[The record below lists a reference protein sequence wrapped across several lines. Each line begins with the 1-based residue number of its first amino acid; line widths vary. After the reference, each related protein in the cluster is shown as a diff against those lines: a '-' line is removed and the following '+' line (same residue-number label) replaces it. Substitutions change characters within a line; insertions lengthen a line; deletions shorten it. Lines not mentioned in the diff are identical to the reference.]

1 MPSPGRSVILVEFNE
16 LCPPLMRRFMDKGVL
31 PNFRRFHDEANV
43 YVTEAKERA
52 PYLEPWIQWITV
64 HNGINYE
71 DHEQLNL
78 DEGHNV
84 TAPALWDIL
93 SDAGLR
99 TWVCGSM
106 NTRVSPA
113 YKGAMLPDPWST
125 HIEPRPAELRPF
137 FEFIRRNVQEHTRD
151 RVPLGA
157 KDYARF
163 VHFMAR
169 HGLSK
174 TTALAIAKQLAS
186 EKRSKG
192 KTRWRRATILDRL
205 QLDVFRHYWK
215 KLDPH
220 FATYFSN
227 STAHFQHMHWRNME
241 PHLFKIA
248 PTEEEQAH
256 YQDAIEYGYRS
267 MDALLGD
274 LMELAGTD
282 TTLVFLTAL
291 SQQPYL
297 LYEDQGGKQAYRP
310 KDFEKL
316 IRWAGVEGEFTIAPV
331 MTHYFHVTFHDER
344 TATVAAAKLRALT
357 ANGTQVLNVEP
368 KGTDVFCG
376 CKIYTALDGSVR
388 LESTITKATTGFF
401 DQFYRIEGLKSG
413 MHHPDGILWV
423 RTPDRRHRVHSDKVP
438 LEQVAPMILDMFSIS
453 PPATMRAKPLTGFAA
468 LAASRSGP
476 SAGA

>member
-1 MPSPGRSVILVEFNE
+1 MVRPTPSVILIEFNE
-16 LCPPLMRRFMDKGVL
+16 LSPPLMRRFMDRGLV
-31 PNFRRFHDEANV
+31 PNFRRFHDEAHV

-64 HNGINYE
+64 HNGVGYD
-71 DHEQLNL
+71 DHKQLNL

-106 NTRVSPA
+106 NPRVSA
-113 YKGAMLPDPWST
+113 NYRGAILPDPWST
-125 HIEPRPAELRPF
+125 HVTPQPAELLPF
-137 FEFIRRNVQEHTRD
+137 FKFIQRNVQEHTKD
-151 RVPLGA
+151 KVPLGL

-163 VHFMAR
+163 AQFMAR
-169 HGLSK
+169 HGMSRK
-174 TTALAIAKQLAS
+174 TALAIAKQLVS
-186 EKRSKG
+186 ERRSRG
-192 KTRWRRATILDRL
+192 KTRWKRATILDRL
-205 QLDVFRHYWK
+205 QLDVFRHYWD

-241 PHLFKIA
+241 PHLFKVK
-248 PTEEEQAH
+248 PSDEEQFQ
-256 YQDAIEYGYRS
+256 YQHAIEFGYRS
-267 MDALLGD
+267 MDALIGEFL
-274 LMELAGTD
+274 ELAGKD

-297 LYEDQGGKQAYRP
+297 LYEEQGGKVAYRP

-316 IRWAGVEGEFTIAPV
+316 ICWAGIEGEFAVAPV
-331 MTHYFHVTFHDER
+331 MTHYFHATFEDES
-344 TATVAAAKLRALT
+344 AASDAAVKLRALK
-357 ANGTQVLNVEP
+357 ANGTLVLNVEQ
-368 KGTDVFCG
+368 KGSDLFCG
-376 CKIYTALDGSVR
+376 CRIYNALDSSVR
-388 LESTITKATTGFF
+388 LESSVTKASTGFF

-423 RTPDRRHRVHSDKVP
+423 RTPDRSHRVHTDKVP
-438 LEQVAPMILDMFSIS
+438 LERVAPMILDMFSLA
-453 PPATMRAKPLTGFAA
+453 PPSTMRAKPLDGFAA
-468 LAASRSGP
+468 LAANGL
-476 SAGA
+476 